1 MFTFQDKQVIA
12 ITPQGYL
19 LQGSDVNRIA
29 QVLTDVLPQRS
40 LIFTLCS
47 NTPGSLGGYLA
58 MLTTRHVPLM
68 LDVTMAQ
75 TLLAGLIET
84 YAPQY
89 LWLPSDDSLQTK
101 VFAQWPV
108 KLQLDEYGY
117 QLLENPNT
125 NTSVALHP
133 DLALLL
139 TTSGSTGSPKLVRI
153 SYDNLLSN
161 AESIAQYLEI
171 TAEER
176 PITTLPMHYSY
187 GLSVINSNLLR
198 GATLLLTPRS
208 IMEKEFW
215 AFFREAGATSLSGVP
230 YTYQM
235 LKRLRL
241 QRMELPTLRTLTQA
255 GGKLGAELVHE
266 YAEWAAQSGRRFVV
280 MYGQTEATAR
290 MSYLPAEQALNRSAS
305 IGIPIPGG
313 SFTVVDT
320 EGQPIQTPDTPGEL
334 VYRGANVSLG
344 YAETPA
350 DLALGDMNHGVLH
363 TGDVAQFDADGYYYI
378 VGRLKRFVKIFGNR
392 VNLDQAEQIARR
404 LVSDCA
410 CTGED
415 DRLVVHITDST
426 MQESMRS
433 HMASTLGLH
442 PSAIVVNIVNEIPK
456 NSAGKIQYAA
466 LTQ

>member
-1 MFTFQDKQVIA
+1 MFTFQESQQVA
-12 ITPQGYL
+12 LTPDGKSL
-19 LQGSDVNRIA
+19 LGSDVVRVGEA
-29 QVLTDVLPQRS
+29 MGKTLSPRS
-40 LIFTLCS
+40 LVFALCS
-47 NTPGSLGGYLA
+47 NTAGSLCGYLA
-58 MLTTRHVPLM
+58 CLQNRVVPLM
-68 LDVTMAQ
+68 LDAEMDA
-75 TLLAGLIET
+75 TLLGGLIQT
-84 YAPQY
+84 YGPPY
-89 LWLPSDDSLQTK
+89 IWLPNET
-101 VFAQWPV
+101 AQQAMFEGWI
-108 KLQLDEYGY
+108 LRLNAEEYGY
-117 QLLENPNT
+117 RLLENPRPTPNLK
-125 NTSVALHP
+125 LHP

-187 GLSVINSNLLR
+187 GLSVINSHLLR

-215 AFFREAGATSLSGVP
+215 AFFREAGATSIAGVP

-290 MSYLPAEQALNRSAS
+290 MSYLPAEQALNKSAS

-320 EGQPIQTPDTPGEL
+320 EGHPVQTPDTPGEL
-334 VYRGANVSLG
+334 VYHGANVSLG
-344 YAETPA
+344 YAECPA
-350 DLALGDMNHGVLH
+350 DLALGDVNRGVLH

-392 VNLDQAEQIARR
+392 VNLDQAEQIARS

-410 CTGED
+410 CTGQD

-426 MQESMRS
+426 LQEAMRG
-433 HMASTLGLH
+433 HMSATLGLH
-442 PSAIVVNIVNEIPK
+442 PSAIAVHVVAEIPK

>member
-1 MFTFQDKQVIA
+1 MFTFQESQVVA
-12 ITPQGYL
+12 VTPGERL
-19 LQGSDVNRIA
+19 LTGSDLARVGGA
-29 QVLTDVLPQRS
+29 MGKLVPPRS
-40 LIFTLCS
+40 LVFALCS
-47 NTPGSLGGYLA
+47 NTEGSLCGYLA
-58 MLTTRHVPLM
+58 CLQNRVVPLM
-68 LDVTMAQ
+68 LDAEMDA
-75 TLLAGLIET
+75 TLLGGLIQT
-84 YAPQY
+84 YGPQY
-89 LWLPSDDSLQTK
+89 IWLPNETAQQTM
-101 VFAQWPV
+101 FDGWP
-108 KLQLDEYGY
+108 LRLNAEEYGY
-117 QLLENPNT
+117 RLLENPRPTPNLK
-125 NTSVALHP
+125 LHP

-153 SYDNLLSN
+153 SYDNLLAN

-187 GLSVINSNLLR
+187 GLSVINSHLLR

-290 MSYLPAEQALNRSAS
+290 MSYLPAEQALTRSAS

-320 EGQPIQTPDTPGEL
+320 EGKPIQTPETPGEL

-344 YAETPA
+344 YAECPA
-350 DLALGDMNHGVLH
+350 DLALGDVNHGVLH

-392 VNLDQAEQIARR
+392 VNLDQAEQIARG

-426 MQESMRS
+426 QQEAMRS
-433 HMASTLGLH
+433 HMAATLGLH
-442 PSAIVVNIVNEIPK
+442 PSAIAVDVVAEIPK

-466 LTQ
+466 LTR